1 MNTRSS
7 AGARRSTRTP
17 AVTVCGSLSPTP
29 RTAACP
35 SELGRRPCK
44 PGVSTSGS
52 LIGFLMRCD
61 KERKAC
67 SGVTSAEDGAQEPD
81 SVPHWPAKRPEA
93 ARPPTSRPHPADGRC
108 ARQCFDAWLSRGD
121 RDCGCG
127 SGGRLSGRSDLLH
140 LSSGVRRY
148 FGAGLLL
155 PADLA
160 SQACASDGKPWMGE
174 MLLVRRVGRRHVHH
188 GWCRPSSMRA
198 LLRPMGTST
207 ARRPGTTRKG
217 VGVHIPSEGCMGIC

>member
-17 AVTVCGSLSPTP
+17 AVTVCGSLSPTL
-29 RTAACP
+29 RTAASP
-35 SELGRRPCK
+35 SELGRRPCE

-127 SGGRLSGRSDLLH
+127 SGGRLSGRGVAQWRRSVH
-140 LSSGVRRY
+140 LYRTRRQWVHLR
-148 FGAGLLL
+148 GNHRRGNARVARIGGLCAGN
-155 PADLA
+155 
-160 SQACASDGKPWMGE
+160 WRT
-174 MLLVRRVGRRHVHH
+174 RRQCFDAWRR
-188 GWCRPSSMRA
+188 
-198 LLRPMGTST
+198 
-207 ARRPGTTRKG
+207 G
-217 VGVHIPSEGCMGIC
+217 VGQPWRCQRFDAWPNPSTPPSR